1 MNHPHYE
8 NARARQIDRARVF
21 EARGNGRVF
30 WAEAE
35 DEAEAAIEFLGRFGS
50 LPETVARI

>member
-35 DEAEAAIEFLGRFGS
+35 DEAAIEFLGRFGS